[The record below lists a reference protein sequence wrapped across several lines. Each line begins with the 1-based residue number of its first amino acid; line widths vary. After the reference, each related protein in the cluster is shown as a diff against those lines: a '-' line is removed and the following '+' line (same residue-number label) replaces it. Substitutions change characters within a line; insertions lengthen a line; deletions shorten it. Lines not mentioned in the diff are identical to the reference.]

1 MVTKKNNVD
10 TKPPVDKPAV
20 AKPPANTQTATAT
33 KIPAVS
39 VIIPMYNSAYYI
51 KSCLASVLNQTLTNF
66 EIICVDDCSTDDTFK
81 IVTELANQDKRIKLL
96 RHSRNSGGA
105 GEPRNTGIRL
115 SRGKYIAFLD
125 SDDLLTKTALEE
137 LATIA
142 EKWQAD
148 VVHTERA
155 FFPEKQTVDGKS
167 QVKLRPFSREVG
179 GFCKEPMLET
189 DKIAERVQ
197 MFHDNRFFG
206 WVQNKLYRRDYII
219 TQNITFDNLA
229 ISEDIIFY
237 FKVLCT
243 APRIV
248 RVPNITYISCSN
260 PESIT
265 RRQIP
270 IEESLRSLTH
280 VMAEGSKI
288 LDEFMNGIDFFKKN
302 PAFRQ
307 LPIDYFVQQHLVWTQ
322 RFYDQY
328 KLLQVEPAIRQ
339 ELKKYC
345 GDYAPFFTYL
355 FGVVHN
361 YRRQIINSAKAN
373 KALPKPADKP
383 KPQPQPRPKP
393 PLVSIV
399 IPMFNA
405 EKFIPQT
412 LESLVYQTLK
422 DFEVIVLDDCS
433 TDNSLEIIKDYVKR
447 FGGRLQAVKM
457 KKHSGSLGLLYNAG
471 LKIARGKYVTFINS
485 DTLYTNTALEELT
498 TLADKFNADVIRLQ
512 NSFVLWGGK
521 RKSIDAPEMTDF
533 KALTNPQNFTRVTYT
548 REKLTEPSLAT
559 KDIGERMRKFYS
571 SGQNGFWMMPLQFYR
586 RDFLIENKITFP
598 ATLND
603 KDTTFALAALTLA
616 KNYLNAPLAI
626 NIIRP

>member
-1 MVTKKNNVD
+1 MATKKTKVD
-10 TKPPVDKPAV
+10 T
-20 AKPPANTQTATAT
+20 KPPANTQPATVA
-33 KIPAVS
+33 KLPAVS
-39 VIIPMYNSAYYI
+39 VIIPMYNSANYI

-66 EIICVDDCSTDDTFK
+66 EVICVDDCSTDDTAK
-81 IVTELANQDKRIKLL
+81 IVTEFAKQDKRIKLL
-96 RHSRNSGGA
+96 RHPKNSGGA

-115 SRGKYIAFLD
+115 SRGRYIAFLD

-167 QVKLRPFSREVG
+167 QVKLVPFSREVG
-179 GFCKEPMLET
+179 GFCKEPTLET

-197 MFHDNRFFG
+197 MFHDNRFSG
-206 WVQNKLYRRDYII
+206 WVQNKLYRRDHII
-219 TQNITFDNLA
+219 SQNITFDNLA
-229 ISEDIIFY
+229 ISEDIVFY

-265 RRQIP
+265 RRQMP

-280 VMAEGSKI
+280 VMVEGSKI
-288 LDEFMNGIDFFKKN
+288 LDEFMNGIEFFKKN

-307 LPIDYFVQQHLVWTQ
+307 LPIDYFIQQHLVWTQ

-328 KLLQVEPAIRQ
+328 KLFQVEPAIRE

-345 GDYAPFFTYL
+345 GNYAPFFTYL
-355 FGVVHN
+355 FGVLHH
-361 YRRQIINSAKAN
+361 YRRQIINSAKTS
-373 KALPKPADKP
+373 KALPKPANKP
-383 KPQPQPRPKP
+383 KPQPQSKPKP
-393 PLVSIV
+393 KQPLVSII

-457 KKHSGSLGLLYNAG
+457 KKHSGSSGLLYNAG
-471 LKIARGKYVTFINS
+471 LKLARGKYVTFINS
-485 DTLYTNTALEELT
+485 DTLYTNTALEDVT
-498 TLADKFNADVIRLQ
+498 ALAEKFNAEVIRLQ

-533 KALTNPQNFTRVTYT
+533 KALTDPQNLTKVTYT

-586 RDFLIENKITFP
+586 RDFITENHITFP

>member
-1 MVTKKNNVD
+1 MAVKKKKVD
-10 TKPPVDKPAV
+10 ANPPV
-20 AKPPANTQTATAT
+20 AKSPANTQTATSA

-39 VIIPMYNSAYYI
+39 VVIPMYNSAQYI
-51 KSCLASVLNQTLTNF
+51 KSCLTSVLNQTLTNF
-66 EIICVDDCSTDDTFK
+66 EIICVDDCSTDDTSK
-81 IVTELANQDKRIKLL
+81 IVMQFANQDKRIKLY
-96 RHSRNSGGA
+96 RHAKNSGGA

-148 VVHTERA
+148 VIHTERA
-155 FFPEKQTVDGKS
+155 YFPEKQNVDGKS
-167 QVKLRPFSREVG
+167 QIRLRPVTREVG

-189 DKIAERVQ
+189 DKLAERVQ
-197 MFHDNRFFG
+197 RFHDNRFFG
-206 WVQNKLYRRDYII
+206 WVQNKLYRRDFLISR
-219 TQNITFDNLA
+219 NIFFDNLA
-229 ISEDIIFY
+229 VSEDIVFY
-237 FKVLCT
+237 FKILCT

-248 RVPNITYISCSN
+248 RVPNITYISCDN
-260 PESIT
+260 PNSIT

-270 IEESLRSLTH
+270 VEQSLRSLTH
-280 VMAEGSKI
+280 VMVEGSKI
-288 LDEFMNGIDFFKKN
+288 LNEFMDGIDFFKKN

-307 LPIDYFVQQHLVWTQ
+307 LPIDFLVQQNLVWTQ

-328 KLLQVEPAIRQ
+328 KPFQIEPAMRQ

-355 FGVVHN
+355 LGVVHN
-361 YRRQIINSAKAN
+361 YRKQIINFAKAN
-373 KALPKPADKP
+373 KKLSKPANKP
-383 KPQPQPRPKP
+383 KPPVKPKP
-393 PLVSIV
+393 PLVSV
-399 IPMFNA
+399 IIPIYNA

-433 TDNSLEIIKDYVKR
+433 TDNSLEVIKGYVKK
-447 FGGRLQAVKM
+447 FGGRLQGVKM
-457 KKHSGSLGLLYNAG
+457 RKHSGSLGLLYNAG
-471 LKIARGKYVTFINS
+471 LKLARGKYVTFFNS
-485 DTLYTNTALEELT
+485 DSLYTNTALEELT
-498 TLADKFNADVIRLQ
+498 TLADKFNAEVVRVQ

-521 RKSIDAPEMTDF
+521 KKRPNAPEMTDF
-533 KALTNPQNFTRVTYT
+533 AALTNPKNLTRVTYT
-548 REKLTEPSLAT
+548 REKLTEPTLAE

-571 SGQNGFWMMPLQFYR
+571 SGQNGFWVMPLQFYR

-616 KNYLNAPLAI
+616 KNYLNAPIAV
-626 NIIRP
+626 NIVRP